1 MRRYPAGYVFPVPFG
16 VPAFASCAFLCPLRD
31 WPALARG
38 LLDRS
43 RPQRGCHVPHRQAA
57 SDELASLRRERG
69 TVSAEPLTPADHGS
83 NKDVSTPFVPFLRY
97 DASIKALRVFNSCP
111 TSPGID
117 FRWGSLL
124 SFCVY
129 GLLETPQLLA
139 TPRQYGDGRLVL
151 AQSALISL

>member
-1 MRRYPAGYVFPVPFG
+1 
-16 VPAFASCAFLCPLRD
+16 
-31 WPALARG
+31 
-38 LLDRS
+38 
-43 RPQRGCHVPHRQAA
+43 VPHRQDA

-83 NKDVSTPFVPFLRY
+83 IKNVSTPFVPSLRD
-97 DASIKALRVFNSCP
+97 DASIKASRVFNSIP

-129 GLLETPQLLA
+129 CLLETPQLLA
-139 TPRQYGDGRLVL
+139 TPRPYGDGRLVL
-151 AQSALISL
+151 AQSAIIAM